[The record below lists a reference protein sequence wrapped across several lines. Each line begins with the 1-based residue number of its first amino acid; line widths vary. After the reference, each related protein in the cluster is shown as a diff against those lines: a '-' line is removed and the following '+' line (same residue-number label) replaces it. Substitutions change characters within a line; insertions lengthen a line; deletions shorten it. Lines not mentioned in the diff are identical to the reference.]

1 MRDLDL
7 TSLRLF
13 VAVCE
18 TRNIARAGELQH
30 IVASAISKRLALL
43 EGVVGAQLLERRRR
57 GVTPTAAGEILLEH
71 ARAMLA
77 SADRVARD
85 MAAYGRGV
93 KGQVRVLASVSSIA
107 EFLPDDIAGF
117 LQAPAHGD
125 IRVDIEECV
134 SRELVRGV
142 REGSAPLGICWDAAD
157 FEGLQTRPYRSDRL
171 AMVAHPSHPI
181 ARRRRCAFEE
191 TLDFDHVGMAAST
204 AVHTMLAR
212 AAAII
217 GRPVSY
223 RAVVST
229 FDAELRCVRANLGIA
244 VVPTEVAKPFAA
256 SFGLRVIPLADAW
269 AERRFAICFRS
280 EQHLSPAAKLLVA
293 HLGECAVAH
302 ALAGEIEAPK
312 RSRQRQ
318 RITAG
323 RQDLFKP

>member
-18 TRNIARAGELQH
+18 TRNIARAGEQQH
-30 IVASAISKRLALL
+30 IVASAISKRLAQL
-43 EGVVGAQLLERRRR
+43 EEVVGETLFERRRR

-93 KGQVRVLASVSSIA
+93 KGQVRVLASLSSIA
-107 EFLPDDIAGF
+107 EFLPDDIADF
-117 LQAPAHGD
+117 LQTPAHRD
-125 IRVDIEECV
+125 IRVDIEEAL
-134 SRELVRGV
+134 SRELVRAL
-142 REGSAPLGICWDAAD
+142 REGSAPVGVCWDAAD
-157 FEGLQTRPYRSDRL
+157 LEGLQAWPYRRDRL
-171 AMVAHPSHPI
+171 AIVAHPSHPI
-181 ARRRRCAFEE
+181 ARRRRSSFEE
-191 TLDFDHVGMAAST
+191 TLEFEHVGLPAST

-217 GRPVSY
+217 GRPLSY

-229 FDAELRCVRANLGIA
+229 FDAALRCVRANLGIA
-244 VVPTEVAKPFAA
+244 VVPREVADPLAA
-256 SFGLRVIPLADAW
+256 SFGLRVVPLSDAW

-280 EQHLSPAAKLLVA
+280 EAHLSPAAKLLVE
-293 HLGECAVAH
+293 HLRDRAAAS
-302 ALAGEIEAPK
+302 ALSA
-312 RSRQRQ
+312 SS
-318 RITAG
+318 
-323 RQDLFKP
+323 

>member
-18 TRNIARAGELQH
+18 TRNIARAGEQHH
-30 IVASAISKRLALL
+30 IVASAISKRLAQL
-43 EGVVGAQLLERRRR
+43 EGVVGATLFERRRR

-85 MAAYGRGV
+85 MADYGRGV

-107 EFLPDDIAGF
+107 EFLPDDIADF
-117 LQAPAHGD
+117 LQAAAHRD
-125 IRVDIEECV
+125 IRVDIEEAV
-134 SRELVRGV
+134 SRDLVRAL
-142 REGSAPLGICWDAAD
+142 REGSAPVGVCWDAAD
-157 FEGLQTRPYRSDRL
+157 LEGLQAWPYRRDRL

-181 ARRRRCAFEE
+181 ARRRRCSFEE
-191 TLDFDHVGMAAST
+191 TLEFDHVGLPPST

-217 GRPVSY
+217 GRPLSY

-229 FDAELRCVRANLGIA
+229 FDAALRCVRAGLGIA
-244 VVPTEVAKPFAA
+244 VVPREVVDPMVQ
-256 SFGLRVIPLADAW
+256 SFGLRVVPLSDAW

-280 EQHLSPAAKLLVA
+280 EANLSPAAQLLVA
-293 HLGECAVAH
+293 HLRERARVG
-302 ALAGEIEAPK
+302 
-312 RSRQRQ
+312 
-318 RITAG
+318 
-323 RQDLFKP
+323 

>member
-18 TRNIARAGELQH
+18 TRNIARAGEQHH
-30 IVASAISKRLALL
+30 IVASAISKRLAQL
-43 EGVVGAQLLERRRR
+43 EGVVGATLFERRRR

-85 MAAYGRGV
+85 MADYGRGV

-107 EFLPDDIAGF
+107 EFLPDDIADF
-117 LQAPAHGD
+117 LQAAAHRD
-125 IRVDIEECV
+125 IRVDIEEAV
-134 SRELVRGV
+134 SRDLVRAL
-142 REGSAPLGICWDAAD
+142 REGSAPVGVCWDAAD
-157 FEGLQTRPYRSDRL
+157 LEGLQAWPYRRDRL

-181 ARRRRCAFEE
+181 ARRRRCSFEE
-191 TLDFDHVGMAAST
+191 TLEFDHVGLPPST

-217 GRPVSY
+217 GRPLSY

-229 FDAELRCVRANLGIA
+229 FDAALRCVRAGLGIA
-244 VVPTEVAKPFAA
+244 VVPREVVDPMVQ
-256 SFGLRVIPLADAW
+256 SFGLRVVPLSDTW

-280 EQHLSPAAKLLVA
+280 EANLSPAAQLLVA
-293 HLGECAVAH
+293 HLRERARV
-302 ALAGEIEAPK
+302 
-312 RSRQRQ
+312 S
-318 RITAG
+318 
-323 RQDLFKP
+323 